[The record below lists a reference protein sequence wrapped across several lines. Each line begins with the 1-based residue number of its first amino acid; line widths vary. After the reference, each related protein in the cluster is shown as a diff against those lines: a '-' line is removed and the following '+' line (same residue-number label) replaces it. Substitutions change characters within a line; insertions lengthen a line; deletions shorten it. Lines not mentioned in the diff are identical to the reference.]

1 MITYLGITAI
11 VLVVFAAMC
20 VLPLKAKKPARSGTA
35 RRMDTSIF
43 HDPMNM
49 PDFFEDL
56 RVRGTDADEMPSG
69 YGEFGHEVTNPIP
82 VHTVYG
88 NAVYLDRLRTSG
100 GIQVEYH
107 RMGSTRAQNIDGFID
122 KYEIKVGGAPV
133 ATLFICPYNR
143 KNSDRAPRGFKLA
156 TLPWV

>member
-11 VLVVFAAMC
+11 VLIVFVAMN
-20 VLPLKAKKPARSGTA
+20 VLPLTSGRSAKALRKVPASE
-35 RRMDTSIF
+35 IF
-43 HDPMNM
+43 RDPMDP
-49 PDFFEDL
+49 PDFFEGL

-69 YGEFGHEVTNPIP
+69 YGEFGYAVTNPIP
-82 VHTVYG
+82 VHTVHG

-100 GIQVEYH
+100 GIRVEYH
-107 RMGSTRAQNIDGFID
+107 RLGSTRAQNIDGFID

-143 KNSDRAPRGFKLA
+143 KNSDKAPRGFKLA